1 FVIMTNA
8 CGATVGKMIM
18 SIKVVSIE
26 DRRPTFTE
34 IIYRETVGRFL
45 SSAIMNIGYLMI
57 FPTKEKTALHDIL
70 SDTRVIYVHMEER
83 YRMRPSRNVKE
94 YGVNTSV
101 MPPEGIFNGN
111 QVNGGMGN
119 VNQGPQ
125 PGGMP
130 GPQGRPNG
138 QPMNG
143 NGPQPGGMPGPNP
156 GPQNGGMP
164 GVGGNPQMGGRPGMP
179 GGPNGQPM
187 NGNGA
192 QMGGRPGMPGG
203 PKGQSMNENGAQMG
217 GRPGMPN
224 ENLMNGR
231 PDPMMYM
238 PKSDFKP
245 QRSINSTNH
254 NVAEE
259 VSNIEN
265 NVVNEVSN
273 FENNEVNEV
282 SNFENSTV
290 EEISNLESEVVKEVS
305 DIESNVVEKITN
317 ENVEE
322 SNLNKANI
330 ENPTDFFN

>member
-1 FVIMTNA
+1 MQNNERYYAGFFVRLAAYLIDSIIMFILLFGIRLVRFGMKIGSSDNVLVKDFIFEYSLMDLTIIAITVFYFVIMTNA

-101 MPPEGIFNGN
+101 MPPEGIFNG
-111 QVNGGMGN
+111 
-119 VNQGPQ
+119 
-125 PGGMP
+125 
-130 GPQGRPNG
+130 
-138 QPMNG
+138 
-143 NGPQPGGMPGPNP
+143 GMPGPNP
-156 GPQNGGMP
+156 GPQNGGNGAQMGGMP

-187 NGNGA
+187 NENGA

-203 PKGQSMNENGAQMG
+203 PNGQPMNENGAQMG
-217 GRPGMPN
+217 GRPGMPGVGGNPQMGGMQN

-231 PDPMMYM
+231 PNPMMYM

-245 QRSINSTNH
+245 QRSINSTVEN
-254 NVAEE
+254 AEE
-259 VSNIEN
+259 DVTGD
-265 NVVNEVSN
+265 V
-273 FENNEVNEV
+273 
-282 SNFENSTV
+282 
-290 EEISNLESEVVKEVS
+290 
-305 DIESNVVEKITN
+305 
-317 ENVEE
+317 
-322 SNLNKANI
+322 
-330 ENPTDFFN
+330 ENPTDYFK